1 MIHFADLV
9 FKPNS
14 GLEGQSPN
22 VVLSMEIYSQLLA

>member
-14 GLEGQSPN
+14 GLGGQSPK
-22 VVLSMEIYSQLLA
+22 VVLSMEMHSQLLA